1 MISNFRRFAVVAFEL
16 LVTVPAAAQ
25 NYGFPTTGDG
35 TAGSPNASQT
45 QSSSRTSGQQ
55 MSNDVATAQA
65 AAPETSNRYR
75 AATIEASSERQ
86 AVARDTAANS
96 DRRDADGTRLTL
108 AAIKP
113 SEFETYVSD
122 IVDKPLRRFGAE
134 LLVPTAR
141 NYTAPPNTTVPL
153 DYRVNPGDVLIVG
166 LSGSVDANDLRLT
179 VDSEGRIFVPRVG
192 SVTVGGVR
200 YGDVQ
205 GVLARAVSREY
216 RAFHIAVSIG
226 HLHGITVYLTGFAA
240 TPGSYTISSL
250 STLVNAILAAGGPA
264 AGGSFRRIE
273 VRRGGRIIS
282 HFDLYDLLLRGDQ
295 SSDVVLQN
303 GDVIYIG
310 AAGPEVGVIGSVNS
324 EAIFEAKPSDTLADI
339 LRYAGGVNT
348 VGDDTRLLLLD
359 SLARSSWTQL
369 VPSDAAGLI
378 ASRGQILRVLSG
390 IGIAKPLRDQ
400 SVLVTVSG
408 EVGKPGRFFVAPG
421 TSLTDVIARAGGL
434 TAEAF
439 PYGAVF
445 TRESVRAQ
453 QRVSYERALRDLEFL
468 LSAQPLVSANS
479 SNGQSL
485 QPARLQAVNTV
496 VGQLEARKPEGRL
509 VIDSDVDATTLGA
522 ALTLENND
530 TIYIPPHPTT
540 VGVFGTVPSPASFQF
555 VAGATIGSYLAKAG
569 GVQAVSDRS
578 NIVVV
583 RANGTLLAPRRGV
596 FGGNVLNQRAVPG
609 DVIFVPVEIN
619 RGEFWAHLRDFSSI
633 LWPAAM
639 GVALATR

>member
-1 MISNFRRFAVVAFEL
+1 MINNFRRFAVLAFGL

-35 TAGSPNASQT
+35 TAGSPNASRT

-96 DRRDADGTRLTL
+96 DRRDPDGTRLTL

-226 HLHGITVYLTGFAA
+226 QLHGITVYLTGFAA

-596 FGGNVLNQRAVPG
+596 FGGNVLNQRAFPG

-633 LWPAAM
+633 LWPAAI